1 VRHRLKDVAE
11 RAGVSVK
18 TVSNVVNG
26 YVHVRPD
33 TRARVMEAITALNYR
48 PNISARSLRLGRTGI
63 IALAVPE
70 LDIPYFAE
78 LARHVVSAA
87 AVHGWT
93 VLIDQTNGDREQ
105 ERLVAAG
112 IRDHLID
119 GLIFS
124 PLALTGADLDARAK
138 VTPMVLLG
146 ERVDHGPADHVA
158 IDNVAAAR
166 DVTAHLLAQG
176 RRRIAA
182 IGAQHTA
189 EAATARLRL
198 AGYTAALHD
207 AGLQVDAALV
217 APAPAWHRADG
228 AAAMR
233 SLLASAP
240 APDAVVCFNDTLALG
255 AMRAL
260 HDAGLRVP
268 DDVAV
273 AGFDDIEDGRYSIP
287 TLTTVA
293 PDKADLARMAVDL
306 LAARLAATD
315 DAPPHEQTVPH
326 RLIVRESTGR
336 VPDGGRDAMRG

>member
-1 VRHRLKDVAE
+1 MRHRLKDVAE

-26 YVHVRPD
+26 YEHVRPD
-33 TRARVMEAITALNYR
+33 TRARVLEAIDALDYR
-48 PNISARSLRLGRTGI
+48 PNLSARNLRRGRTGL

-78 LARHVVSAA
+78 LARHIVTAA
-87 AVHGWT
+87 ARHEWT

-124 PLALTGADLDARAK
+124 PLALADADLDAGIGR
-138 VTPMVLLG
+138 TPMVLLG
-146 ERVDHGPADHVA
+146 ERVHGGPADHVA

-166 DVTAHLLAQG
+166 DVTAHLIAIG

-182 IGAQHTA
+182 IGAQHAA
-189 EAATARLRL
+189 EGVTARLRL
-198 AGYTAALHD
+198 AGYTEALGAAGHP
-207 AGLQVDAALV
+207 VDEALI
-217 APAPAWHRADG
+217 APATHWHRTDG

-233 SLLASAP
+233 TLLDQR
-240 APDAVVCFNDTLALG
+240 PDAVFCFNDTLALG
-255 AMRAL
+255 AVRAL

-268 DDVAV
+268 GDVAV
-273 AGFDDIEDGRYSIP
+273 AGFDDIEDARFSVP
-287 TLTTVA
+287 TLTTVG
-293 PDKADLARMAVDL
+293 PDKARLAAVAVDL
-306 LAARLAATD
+306 LVARLGAP
-315 DAPPHEQTVPH
+315 DAPPQGQTVPYAVK
-326 RLIVRESTGR
+326 LRESTGHFS
-336 VPDGGRDAMRG
+336 